1 MRFNTDQI
9 ERLKVVFRPLK
20 ALFISGC
27 MLFPV
32 KKNTA
37 LFWGLG
43 GQYNDNAKY
52 ISLCLHERKPDIQ
65 IIWAI
70 SAKNRDRYPDYVK
83 TVKERSLKFWSLSA
97 RAQVT
102 VDYTDGIRW
111 DIVLSNTWWG
121 AWLTK
126 LSCRRRPR
134 QYCIATWHGTPLKR
148 IGFDSLEDRSA
159 GRKGRSCADY
169 VLAGCS
175 YTKRCLESAFPFG
188 APVKLYGTPRN
199 DILFGGADIQSLKE
213 KLRLPHDKKI
223 VLFAP
228 TYRNDVDSSGLSQMR
243 QIDFAHLFDEL
254 ERRFGGEWVF
264 VFRVHQMVLLNIDTA
279 SLAAKYGDRIVDGN
293 VGDDMM
299 EYLICTDVLITDY
312 SGSMFDFA
320 LTGRPCFLY
329 APDREHYEKVERG
342 FYMDYDELPF
352 PKAYS
357 PEELID
363 MIKSFDGVS
372 YEKNVNKFL
381 ETIGNVEDGHAAERV
396 VDDIIHFIETGEK
409 R

>member
-1 MRFNTDQI
+1 MKLGFNPK
-9 ERLKVVFRPLK
+9 EWVRAVFRPLK
-20 ALFISGC
+20 ALFLSGC

-52 ISLCLHERKPDIQ
+52 ISLCLHEKKPDIQ

-70 SAKNRDRYPDYVK
+70 SAKNRDRYPDYIK
-83 TVKERSLKFWSLSA
+83 TIKEGSLKFWSLSA
-97 RAQVT
+97 RAQLV
-102 VDYTDGIRW
+102 VDYATGMRMDT
-111 DIVLSNTWWG
+111 VFSNTWWG

-126 LSCRRRPR
+126 LSCRRRPQ
-134 QYCIATWHGTPLKR
+134 QYCISTWHGTPLKR

-159 GRKGRSCADY
+159 GRKGRSSADY

-175 YTKRCLESAFPFG
+175 YTKQCLESAFPFV

-199 DILFGGADIQSLKE
+199 DILFGGANVNGLKN
-213 KLRLPHDKKI
+213 KLHLPQDKKI

-228 TYRNDVDSSGLSQMR
+228 TYRNDVDSSGLSQME
-243 QIDFAHLFDEL
+243 QIDFVRLFDEL

-299 EYLICTDVLITDY
+299 EYLVCADMLITDY
-312 SGSMFDFA
+312 SSCFFDYA

-329 APDREHYEKVERG
+329 APDREYYEKVERG

-352 PKAYS
+352 PKAYTA
-357 PEELID
+357 EELID
-363 MIKSFDGVS
+363 DIRSFDSAS
-372 YEKNVNKFL
+372 YEKNVKEFL
-381 ETIGNVEDGHAAERV
+381 QALGNVEDGHAADRV

-409 R
+409 S